1 MIGKAL
7 LSIVFIMV
15 ATTVGVGQFAID
27 VGYSGSTIINNPLR
41 PIIKAYNSYLPE
53 KARKM
58 RRMYYLNSIH
68 AGIGMVDQP
77 VNFNLEY
84 DGTFSSNIA
93 KRLQHVGGTEY
104 NYILNYS
111 VNAFGPS
118 FNFALGER
126 LNLGAAGL
134 YNFVSIKD
142 YYSDNKERTTLASA
156 KIISIKPFFDV
167 NLGSGES
174 RVTTS
179 LRFFA
184 NLPFKTM
191 DIKNVYTKLDPEG
204 RAGLKDEDLN
214 PKFTSVGISLI
225 IHNRM

>member
-7 LSIVFIMV
+7 LPFVFIM
-15 ATTVGVGQFAID
+15 AITTAGFGQFAID

-41 PIIKAYNSYLPE
+41 PIIHSFNSYLPE
-53 KARKM
+53 KARTM
-58 RRMYYLNSIH
+58 RRMYYLSSIH

-84 DGTFSSNIA
+84 NGTFSSNIA
-93 KRLQHVGGTEY
+93 KKLLRTGGAEY

-118 FNFALGER
+118 FNFALGDK
-126 LNLGAAGL
+126 LCLGAAGL
-134 YNFVSIKD
+134 YNIISIKD
-142 YYSDNKERTTLASA
+142 YYTDTKDRTSLASSN
-156 KIISIKPFFDV
+156 IISVKPFLGI
-167 NLGSGES
+167 NLGSGEA

-184 NLPFKTM
+184 NLPFKAV
-191 DIKNVYTKLDPEG
+191 DITNVYSKLDPEA
-204 RAGLKDEDLN
+204 RAGLKDDDLN
-214 PKFTSVGISLI
+214 PKFTSVGVSLI